1 MMGSGSLEAR
11 YTRPACAQ
19 TTLARSSV
27 GSAPDEP
34 VTRRRTKSAAT
45 TAPPTGFPV
54 SLMTRPPLLAESIA
68 CEAVTPTSVHCS
80 STQSVSSLTHNCSGL
95 TALIESNALIAM
107 RYVCGTALDLGDPRA
122 AQIER
127 VARGSGTGA
136 CAHNQAIVAAPATRP
151 PIERQSRMGEGQ

>member
-45 TAPPTGFPV
+45 TAPPTDFPV
-54 SLMTRPPLLAESIA
+54 SLMTRPPVAGR
-68 CEAVTPTSVHCS
+68 VHCVRS
-80 STQSVSSLTHNCSGL
+80 RYSHIRTLLFGAICVKLDTQLLRPHGVNLVKRFVCS
-95 TALIESNALIAM
+95 AL
-107 RYVCGTALDLGDPRA
+107 RVGHGT
-122 AQIER
+122 
-127 VARGSGTGA
+127 
-136 CAHNQAIVAAPATRP
+136 
-151 PIERQSRMGEGQ
+151 